1 MSILFFL
8 IFHNFSAIFILITIF
23 GKVHKPYKQSP
34 TLSPIVMISTI
45 LPTTCC
51 MDTHTKSSIL
61 FSLTSWSYISF
72 LFSDYNVLVTI
83 FGNVHRP
90 CRYYFIIMDKSPH
103 HGYSFSPFS
112 WLYLHQLLYWEMH
125 TDYVDNASTLSKRAT
140 SCLFFFSSFFWT
152 FSVYLQ

>member
-1 MSILFFL
+1 MGTDHINS
-8 IFHNFSAIFILITIF
+8 T
-23 GKVHKPYKQSP
+23 P
-34 TLSPIVMISTI
+34 TLSPMSWSAPSSQQPVAW
-45 LPTTCC
+45 
-51 MDTHTKSSIL
+51 THTPNHLIL

-72 LFSDYNVLVTI
+72 LFSDYNVLITM

-90 CRYYFIIMDKSPH
+90 CRYCFIIINKSLH
-103 HGYSFSPFS
+103 HVYSFSLVS

-125 TDYVDNASTLSKRAT
+125 TDYVENASTLSKRAT